1 MIDIIFFHVPKCG
14 GTSVE
19 RQFEKIYGLN
29 STKYPATILDYIH
42 IPPKDISK
50 FKVLAGHIT
59 HDIAISYTTN
69 STKLITL
76 LRKPSSRLR
85 SFYNYFKT
93 HDDQSLLFEYSNKYD
108 FKQWLNCGHSEVL
121 VQIQNSMIRQFTPES
136 FWNVHQAANPDLMLH
151 RAREYISTFDVVGT
165 LERIE
170 RFNDSVG
177 DLLGC
182 NFNNQLHENKSKIDY
197 THDVSTAYIDSW
209 IRDNSILDLLF
220 YEEIHNNRLT

>member
-1 MIDIIFFHVPKCG
+1 MTDIIFFHVPKCG

-19 RQFEKIYGLN
+19 RQFEKNYGLN

-76 LRKPSSRLR
+76 LRLPSSRLR
-85 SFYNYFKT
+85 SFYNYFKSL
-93 HDDQSLLFEYSNKYD
+93 DDSSLLCEYSNKYD
-108 FKQWLNCGHSEVL
+108 FKRWLNCGHPEVL

-136 FWNVHQAANPDLMLH
+136 FWLTDRAANPDLILH

-165 LERIE
+165 LEKIDQ
-170 RFNDSVG
+170 FNVCVEN
-177 DLLGC
+177 LTGC
-182 NFNNQLHENKSKIDY
+182 NFNSDLHENRSSTDH
-197 THDVSTAYIDSW
+197 TRDVPTEYIDAW
-209 IRDNSILDLLF
+209 MRDNSMLDLLF
-220 YEEIHNNRLT
+220 YEEIIKTRLT